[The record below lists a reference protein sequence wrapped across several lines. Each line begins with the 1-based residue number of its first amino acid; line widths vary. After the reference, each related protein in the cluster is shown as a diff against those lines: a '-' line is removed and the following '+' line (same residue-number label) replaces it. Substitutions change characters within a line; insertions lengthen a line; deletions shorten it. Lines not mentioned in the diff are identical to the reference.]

1 MTPQQQHI
9 HCLVRLPHLCRDRE
23 LVDVE
28 LVLDDDGEDTIPAH
42 RVVLAASSGFFYA
55 LLCGSG
61 RHMAQGLGVSPPA
74 ADTTPLH
81 AGPILRLPLHE
92 VQRDA
97 LELVLQAIYT
107 GQLTVCWGF
116 TLVVVCH
123 GAWSCCCITSH

>member
-1 MTPQQQHI
+1 MTSQHTN
-9 HCLVRLPHLCRDRE
+9 CLVHLQHLWRDRE

-28 LVLDDDGEDTIPAH
+28 LVLDDDEHDTIPAH

-74 ADTTPLH
+74 VDAAPLH

-97 LELVLQAIYT
+97 LELVMQAMYT
-107 GQLTVCWGF
+107 GQL
-116 TLVVVCH
+116 VV
-123 GAWSCCCITSH
+123 W